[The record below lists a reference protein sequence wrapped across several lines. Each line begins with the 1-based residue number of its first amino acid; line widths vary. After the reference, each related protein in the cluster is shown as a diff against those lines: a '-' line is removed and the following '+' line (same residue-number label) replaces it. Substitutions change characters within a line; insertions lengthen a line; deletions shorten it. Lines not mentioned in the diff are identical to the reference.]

1 MELDWEG
8 WMWIS
13 HTYPE
18 VSACAYTLDMACEGG
33 VNFMLSGSFSLFLNF
48 SLLVIKKSLNV

>member
-1 MELDWEG
+1 
-8 WMWIS
+8 MWIS